1 MKTSWTHETE
11 RYRYAERRDIPV
23 FIELLADPE
32 VCRWL
37 WFTPIP
43 AEGVAKLRAY
53 HASADAPAKVDI
65 APDGA
70 AKKKAV
76 VKKLKFGKNTGFL
89 ELPAG
94 EFDLA
99 IRQPGTKKVLLDIGP
114 LPLEAGKVYSAF
126 AVTSPDG
133 VTVIPN
139 VDAETDAN

>member
-1 MKTSWTHETE
+1 M
-11 RYRYAERRDIPV
+11 AAANNVANIQPLVFDDAAPV
-23 FIELLADPE
+23 
-32 VCRWL
+32 
-37 WFTPIP
+37 P

-65 APDGA
+65 ATDGA

-94 EFDLA
+94 ELDLD
-99 IRQPGTKKVLLDIGP
+99 IREPNKEKVLLDIAA

-126 AVTSPDG
+126 AVTSPEG

-139 VDAETDAN
+139 VDAE